1 VLTSSPG
8 PNLPDADTA
17 LPISIGNQDIVSN
30 DPGQHANPPQESSD
44 YFSFPD
50 IFAIR
55 VDPTIVNQTI
65 DQLLAGLDAIIPD
78 QLDVESLSVR
88 LGYWVVAVS
97 ATAVSWELVRQDLRA
112 RQKARAEIRLLSAP
126 MREDFR

>member
-1 VLTSSPG
+1 MAP
-8 PNLPDADTA
+8 PF
-17 LPISIGNQDIVSN
+17 SIGSQEIVSI
-30 DPGQHANPPQESSD
+30 DPGQHTAPPPETTD
-44 YFSFPD
+44 YFTFPD

-55 VDPTIVNQTI
+55 VDPAIVNQTV
-65 DQLLAGLDAIIPD
+65 DTLLAGLDAIIPD
-78 QLDVESLSVR
+78 GIDPESLSVR
-88 LGYWVVAVS
+88 LGYWVIAVS